1 MKEKKLKP
9 DVTCYTV
16 LIDNHCKSD
25 NLQDAIVLFDE
36 MIDRGLEPDTVTY
49 TALLCGYCSQ
59 GNVDRAV
66 TLVNEMSFKG
76 IQPDARFMSVLHHGI
91 LKAKKVKFQH

>member
-1 MKEKKLKP
+1 
-9 DVTCYTV
+9 
-16 LIDNHCKSD
+16 
-25 NLQDAIVLFDE
+25 
-36 MIDRGLEPDTVTY
+36 MIDRGLEPDIVTY

-76 IQPDARFMSVLHHGI
+76 IQPDARFISVLHRGI
-91 LKAKKVKFQH
+91 LKAKKVKFQHQR